1 MYLLLI
7 NNFLNFNELLLGSSM
22 QMLIIL
28 NMTYLSL
35 LNSLLKVMNFLVIV
49 GIRNVGYILDRLLC
63 LIVGIFI
70 NNIDDLLLDLLYI
83 HLCYIQI

>member
-1 MYLLLI
+1 
-7 NNFLNFNELLLGSSM
+7 M

-35 LNSLLKVMNFLVIV
+35 LNNLLKVMNFLVIV
-49 GIRNVGYILDRLLC
+49 DIGNVGYILNRLLC
-63 LIVGIFI
+63 LIVGIFF

>member
-35 LNSLLKVMNFLVIV
+35 LNSLLKVRNFLIIADI
-49 GIRNVGYILDRLLC
+49 GNVGYILNRLLC